1 MRQFDNYLK
10 MLEQNQANQAG
21 PQQNMANPNYAAT
34 LNQTQANMFPQQQPS
49 FGQMLGNI
57 LQDVAVSTA
66 RSGSHP
72 MTRQIG
78 NSFPLVQEAAKHKEA
93 QRLDALEQL
102 NKDTKFQEEQRLNNL
117 KSQMEAAKLEEAHRS
132 HSVHEGFL
140 KEQSALKY
148 GDVNEKKQYNE
159 LGKAISKEFGIAA
172 RPLVSMG
179 EARRKSYEKKFSDV
193 SEDYKKVEK
202 ALASAEN
209 ILGYA
214 KDEKASKLFGGAKA
228 QVAHNYHNKAS
239 YLNTAAWASLK
250 EKEKQILSD
259 LSTNNKNLSLADIKT
274 LSGRAQN
281 QAIQQVIF
289 RNTPGSHL
297 PAKTAVDLL
306 NPLIEEYKEWLSAY
320 KTADDLWQQGFAV
333 DFNVPFI
340 KKINKIQSQPG
351 YKPDPKL
358 EASGITAPQIEQAVA
373 QQAGPAAPSGK
384 DSKAELEKERA
395 SIQRYL
401 QQNAT
406 RD

>member
-21 PQQNMANPNYAAT
+21 AGQNMANPNYAAN
-34 LNQTQANMFPQQQPS
+34 LNQTQDNMFPQQQQS
-49 FGQMLGNI
+49 FGQTLGNI
-57 LQDVAVSTA
+57 MQDLAVANA
-66 RSGSHP
+66 RTNAHP
-72 MTRQIG
+72 ATRQIG
-78 NSFPLVQEAAKHKEA
+78 NSFPLVQEAAKQKEA
-93 QRLDALEQL
+93 QRLLALEQL

-148 GDVNEKKQYNE
+148 GDSGDRKQLNE
-159 LGKAISKEFGIAA
+159 LSQAISKEFGIAA
-172 RPLVSMG
+172 RPLATMG

-373 QQAGPAAPSGK
+373 QQAAPTAPAGK
-384 DSKAELEKERA
+384 VSKDDAAKELEILMRL
-395 SIQRYL
+395 ST
-401 QQNAT
+401 QNAT
-406 RD
+406 RE